1 MLGTLLGVQSVKTTI
16 LLIFAYAMLGG
27 CAVMVPGHLYPVQ
40 GPLSKESTP
49 PIYTA
54 TLNGGVLPSGSI
66 TVHIAST
73 ITCTGDWKAISRD
86 DPSASQM
93 SVAWDEV
100 YGSGYFVANVLGKRT
115 FSRSVLTCTNAE
127 KLNLEFLVA
136 ERAKPSSTI
145 GVVSDGAGNIF
156 KLSF

>member
-1 MLGTLLGVQSVKTTI
+1 VKTIIVLGTAL
-16 LLIFAYAMLGG
+16 LGG

-66 TVHIAST
+66 TVHLASG
-73 ITCTGDWKAISRD
+73 INCPGDWQAISAD
-86 DPSASQM
+86 DPTARQM
-93 SVAWDEV
+93 SVEWDDV
-100 YGSGYFVANVLGKRT
+100 YGSGYFVAHVLGKRT
-115 FSRSVLTCTNAE
+115 FARAVLTCTNAE
-127 KLNLEFLVA
+127 NLNLEFLVVKPG
-136 ERAKPSSTI
+136 EPSSTI

>member
-1 MLGTLLGVQSVKTTI
+1 VKTTI
-16 LLIFAYAMLGG
+16 LLATVLAMLGG

-40 GPLSKESTP
+40 GPLSKVSTP

-66 TVHIAST
+66 TVHLAAG
-73 ITCTGDWKAISRD
+73 ITCPGDWKAISRD
-86 DPSASQM
+86 DPTARQM
-93 SVAWDEV
+93 SVEWDEV

-115 FSRSVLTCTNAE
+115 FARAVLTCTDAE
-127 KLNLEFLVA
+127 KLNLEFLVVEPGKA
-136 ERAKPSSTI
+136 SSTI
-145 GVVSDGAGNIF
+145 GVVSDGMGNVF

>member
-1 MLGTLLGVQSVKTTI
+1 MKTPVLLATV
-16 LLIFAYAMLGG
+16 FATLGG

-54 TLNGGVLPSGSI
+54 TLNGGVLPSGTI
-66 TVHIAST
+66 TVHLAPG
-73 ITCTGDWKAISRD
+73 ITCPGDWKAVSAD
-86 DPSASQM
+86 DPTGREM
-93 SVAWDEV
+93 SNEWDEV

-115 FSRSVLTCTNAE
+115 FARAVLTCSNAE
-127 KLNLEFLVA
+127 KLNLEFLVVTPGI
-136 ERAKPSSTI
+136 PSSTM
-145 GVVSDGAGNIF
+145 GVVSDGTGNLF

>member
-1 MLGTLLGVQSVKTTI
+1 MKTTI
-16 LLIFAYAMLGG
+16 LVTTTFAILGG

-54 TLNGGVLPSGSI
+54 SLNGGVSPSGSI
-66 TVHIAST
+66 AVQLAVGT
-73 ITCTGDWKAISRD
+73 TCSGDWKAISPD
-86 DPSASQM
+86 DPTARQM
-93 SVAWDEV
+93 SVEWDQV

-115 FSRSVLTCTNAE
+115 FARSVLTCTNAGS
-127 KLNLEFLVA
+127 LNLEFLVV
-136 ERAKPSSTI
+136 EPGNPSSTI
-145 GVVSDGAGNIF
+145 GVVSDGSGNIF

>member
-1 MLGTLLGVQSVKTTI
+1 MKTPVLWATV
-16 LLIFAYAMLGG
+16 FATLGG

-54 TLNGGVLPSGSI
+54 TLNGGVLPSGTI
-66 TVHIAST
+66 TVHLAPG
-73 ITCTGDWKAISRD
+73 ITCPGDWKAVSAD
-86 DPSASQM
+86 DPTGREM
-93 SVAWDEV
+93 SNEWDEV

-115 FSRSVLTCTNAE
+115 FARAVLTCSNAE
-127 KLNLEFLVA
+127 KLNLEFLVVTPGI
-136 ERAKPSSTI
+136 PSSTM
-145 GVVSDGAGNIF
+145 GVVSDGTGNLF